1 MALGENI
8 KRERMIPIRNK
19 IMYRNLEEELAEMK
33 EKEFDFSETSF
44 FSNDEIAV
52 SLQQLNYFEEESQT
66 KTSFQ
71 TEEHHPALDF
81 ILQSMLITA
90 DIGIDEKILTA
101 NSLFCRALNLENLEI
116 GIRYFKEFILKE
128 KLSDWA
134 LHWEKVQK
142 GEPIQEIIELQPRN
156 TEEKVILAATLYP
169 VHQQGI
175 LQKVV
180 LMAQDITKAINAYK
194 NNTTIELDIDKNLKS
209 AKIIVKI

>member
-101 NSLFCRALNLENLEI
+101 NGLFCRALNLENLEI

>member
-52 SLQQLNYFEEESQT
+52 SLKKLNCFEEESQT

-71 TEEHHPALDF
+71 TEKHHPTLDF

-156 TEEKVILAATLYP
+156 IEEKVILAAALYP

>member
-52 SLQQLNYFEEESQT
+52 SLKKLNYFEEESQT

-180 LMAQDITKAINAYK
+180 LMAQDITKAISAYK